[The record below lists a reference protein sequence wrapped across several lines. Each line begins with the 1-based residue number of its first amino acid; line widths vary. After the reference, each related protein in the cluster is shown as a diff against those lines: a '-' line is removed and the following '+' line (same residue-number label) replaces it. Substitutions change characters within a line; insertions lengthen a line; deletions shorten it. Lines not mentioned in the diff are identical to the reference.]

1 MKKTEEKNWDNIISI
16 NIHIIG
22 VPEEEDREKGPEKI
36 FKDIITKNFPNIG
49 QKTPLQWKK
58 HREFHTK

>member
-49 QKTPLQWKK
+49 
-58 HREFHTK
+58 